1 MLNFNL
7 FIESKTFKFP
17 KKFLSI
23 FGKYKIYLVD
33 AHKFR
38 DLSITYEEFG
48 NYAIHESFPKI
59 IKKNE
64 VWIANCLSEKER
76 NIVIRSA
83 LERLKKLEKGYS
95 SNEAYNHS
103 IKMEK
108 EIREKHSTTRKNS
121 HVPKKKKYTS
131 IHFNDQIYHVYLV
144 NGKEIRDNFK
154 TDFTQGGNGYAYK
167 WVPKNEIWIEDG
179 LDDSEIPF
187 IVLHELTEAKLMEN
201 KNLSYDEAHILASK
215 EEFKKRKENKHF
227 SKDDLSKLK

>member
-1 MLNFNL
+1 MFKFNL
-7 FIESKTFKFP
+7 FLENKTFKFP
-17 KKFLSI
+17 KKLLDT
-23 FGKYKIYLVD
+23 FGKYKIYLIN

-38 DLSITYEEFG
+38 DLSLSDEEFG
-48 NYAIHESFPKI
+48 NYAIHEKFPKI

-64 VWIANCLSEKER
+64 IWVSNSLSEKER
-76 NIVIRSA
+76 NIIIRSA

-95 SNEAYNHS
+95 SDKAYDHS
-103 IKMEK
+103 LKMEK
-108 EIREKHSTTRKNS
+108 AIREKHSLSRKHS
-121 HVPKKKKYTS
+121 YIPKKKKYTS
-131 IHFNDQIYHVYLV
+131 IHFNDQVYHVYLV

-187 IVLHELTEAKLMEN
+187 VVLHELTEAKLMEN
-201 KNLSYDEAHILASK
+201 KKLTYDEAHILASK